1 MHGVQEN
8 CTRIWE
14 KKKKLENQAHL
25 NNVFEQNYEIMCLR
39 NMKKKSNKTL
49 CLKKENI
56 KKNETLKTFEMELEL
71 KYF

>member
-1 MHGVQEN
+1 
-8 CTRIWE
+8 
-14 KKKKLENQAHL
+14 
-25 NNVFEQNYEIMCLR
+25 
-39 NMKKKSNKTL
+39 MKKKSNKTL